1 MCTAPS
7 VTGAAPFESVA
18 SPCAK
23 AVSAS
28 HVAEPSCVSHMGRCT
43 AARQTSCTI
52 STGLGDHEAVV
63 HAF

>member
-23 AVSAS
+23 AVSIS
-28 HVAEPSCVSHMGRCT
+28 HAAEPSCVSHGALRCCQ
-43 AARQTSCTI
+43 ANFLHDLNRR
-52 STGLGDHEAVV
+52 GDHEAIVQ
-63 HAF
+63 AF